1 MMPMINRGI
10 TESKQLNR
18 MRDKYLVDAGNK
30 LRDVEREIEEL
41 EAEVGPFVDKV
52 RYLDLLYC
60 KLHRLQKRYTKLL
73 TLIQKGEIKR

>member
-1 MMPMINRGI
+1 MPAINKGY

-18 MRDKYLVDAGNK
+18 MRDRYLVDAGNK

-60 KLHRLQKRYTKLL
+60 KLHRLQKRYDKLL
-73 TLIQKGEIKR
+73 ILTKDF

>member
-1 MMPMINRGI
+1 MPAINRGL
-10 TESKQLNR
+10 TEGKQLNR

-52 RYLDLLYC
+52 KYLDLLHC
-60 KLHRLQKRYTKLL
+60 KLHRLQKRYDKLL
-73 TLIQKGEIKR
+73 ALTK